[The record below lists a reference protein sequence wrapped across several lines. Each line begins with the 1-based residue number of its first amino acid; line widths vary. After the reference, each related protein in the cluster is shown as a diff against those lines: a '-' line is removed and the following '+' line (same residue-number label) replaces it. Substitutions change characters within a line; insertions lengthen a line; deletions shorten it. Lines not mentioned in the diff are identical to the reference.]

1 VVEFDEL
8 ERRLVHASGAAVPA
22 LWLAGV
28 DWALVRWL
36 LPAGAVVALL
46 MEAGRLSG
54 RLDLA
59 IYDRLTREYEQDALA
74 GYALY
79 MVSTGAVSLAVRPE
93 VAVPAILMLAL
104 GDPVG
109 GLLSSGEFRRVKRP
123 RALAAMF
130 LVCLLIA
137 VPFVPALAAGLGAA
151 GAALA
156 DGVKPVVAGYV
167 IDDNL
172 TIPPVAALG
181 MLAGAAV
188 V

>member
-1 VVEFDEL
+1 MFDEV
-8 ERRLVHASGAAVPA
+8 ERRLVHASGAVVPA
-22 LWLAGV
+22 LWLAGA
-28 DWALVRWL
+28 DWAVVKWI
-36 LPAGAVVALL
+36 LPAGAVVALA

-54 RLDLA
+54 RLDLV

-79 MVSTGAVSLAVRPE
+79 MISTGVVSVFFPP
-93 VAVPAILMLAL
+93 VIAVPAILMLAL

-123 RALAAMF
+123 LAMAGMF
-130 LVCLLIA
+130 AVCLLIA
-137 VPFVPALAAGLGAA
+137 LPFVGPVAAVLGAA

-156 DGVKPVVAGYV
+156 DGVKPVVGGYV

-181 MLAGAAV
+181 MLVGSAL
-188 V
+188 

>member
-1 VVEFDEL
+1 MFNEV
-8 ERRLVHASGAAVPA
+8 ERRLVHASGAVVPA

-28 DWALVRWL
+28 DWSVVKWL
-36 LPAGAVVALL
+36 LPTGAVVALA

-54 RLDLA
+54 RLDLV

-79 MVSTGAVSLAVRPE
+79 MISTGVVSVVFRPI

-123 RALAAMF
+123 LAIAGTF

-137 VPFVPALAAGLGAA
+137 FPFVGPIAALIGAA
-151 GAALA
+151 AAAFA
-156 DGVKPVVAGYV
+156 DGVKPVISGYV

-181 MLAGAAV
+181 MLVGSV
-188 V
+188 L